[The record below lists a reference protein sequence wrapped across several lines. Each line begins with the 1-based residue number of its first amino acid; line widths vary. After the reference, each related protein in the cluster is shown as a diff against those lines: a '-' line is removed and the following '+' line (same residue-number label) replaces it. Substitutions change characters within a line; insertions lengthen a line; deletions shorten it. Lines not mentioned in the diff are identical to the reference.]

1 MAPPFPETEKP
12 DATPR
17 SQKRR
22 HDATTPQRHHSADS
36 PLSARVQHR
45 RDHADGP
52 NGNDIIM
59 WQTMSPSGT
68 LKRVLRRRVY
78 SEQRDILVNDRSRG
92 SSITNNSN
100 SIGGSG
106 GDDSSLAR
114 GIIQQILESRN
125 TSALQPVNTSSAAAL
140 TTPAKAAGSTE
151 EAVIQAL
158 RRPPRFNLY
167 HAGSSDLMNEQP
179 LDMAPTST
187 QYNLLLD
194 TTPVA
199 KRVVRAIPRPLSI
212 SRSERGFDKR
222 QLLSGLLITHP
233 EPAASAP
240 PEMCTA
246 TFTDTP
252 ITYSE
257 SIDNAVVRGT
267 SNELVEECQ
276 QNETQSTAD
285 EPIDLCS
292 GVNTDTQPETQN
304 TNHIDDTDLDLE
316 LSNMDMDSLMEGLD
330 TLEDDMDPMDG
341 IEELLLEVEDT
352 EQTQSKSASST
363 GEARSGNPF
372 KNYERCLTLFVS
384 DGWYT
389 KSQLNVSPDSHDARP
404 QKIAIVLTHKEQ
416 RQRHI
421 YLRDEWLS
429 TPISTGDVLNIVG
442 DIPEID
448 SEGSVVF
455 DSRTENL
462 LPILRPDTLIS
473 ATHLSDLFSCRR
485 RAVLRDRVR
494 EISDGSPP
502 TSVMLVGHL
511 LHDLFQ
517 SCALENKWDDVTM
530 AKKINSIIA
539 DNVDRLWECQVN
551 EDTIHAQLVEV
562 MPTFQD
568 WAARYLHRSA
578 ANGSTY
584 ISPATTGLKGGA
596 ASDNNTVAISK
607 ILNVEENIWS
617 PKFGLN
623 GKVDLTIL
631 AQFAAHGAKAIP
643 FELKTGRS
651 TQNIAHRTQLLLYTL
666 MLSDRYDVDIDL
678 GLLYYPRAGELIQVQ
693 RIAAELRA
701 IIAARNTMT
710 EYMKGRSGNQLVLP
724 DMLGNEHTCKYCSHR
739 PKCFIF
745 HRALENG
752 SEKTARVSPLMW
764 QTQVNHLSAHH
775 LEFVRQWMKMIDKEE
790 SDMLRFREELWT
802 MSSHYREQSNG
813 RCLSNM
819 RILVDSVEKASSA
832 DSFNRYKMTFAPVD
846 GSLRR
851 PLLDGQISVGDPI
864 TVSTECGQYALAVG
878 YVSALEHSQI
888 VLALDRPVRG
898 VPKQAP
904 GFDPQTNQDFES
916 FVEIR
921 QRGPSVADE
930 ETIIHPD
937 IPASTANDVF
947 RIDQD
952 EMSSGMSRI
961 RANVMRMF
969 VAQGGNEKWR
979 RLIVD
984 LDTPTF
990 HPLHENIEAQVL
1002 KVQQEKC
1009 LNIGQAAALRKVL
1022 SANDYALV
1030 MGMPGAGK
1038 TTTIAELVN
1047 VLVSQK
1053 KTVLIASYTH
1063 VAVDNIMVKLQDL
1076 GIPLIRLGNRSKV
1089 HPRIVK
1095 HLPSEADLVTV
1106 SQIDRFFNSAPVV
1119 GTTCLGVSHP
1129 IFTMRKFDYCIID
1142 EASQIT
1148 LPVCIGPL
1156 LEASKFVLVGD
1167 HHQLPPLVRN
1177 TAARDEG
1184 LGVSLF
1190 KRLCEAHPSAVARLE
1205 YQYRMNSDIQRLANN
1220 LIYNGYLH
1228 CGTQEIANQRI
1239 SYKVDPR
1246 TAINSWPF
1254 EIDKL
1259 NDHINM
1265 DWAVKALDPSR
1276 GAVFLNTDDINGKE
1290 SRVEGA
1296 DLVQNIAEIRI
1307 IKVLTKILQACGI
1320 EGRNVG
1326 ILSPYRTQLKQ
1337 LEIEFGI
1344 RREGHSQTS
1353 LDSPEAIEDGQS
1365 AGVRRLVQEYSGIEV
1380 HTIDRYQGR
1389 DADVII
1395 ISLVRSNSN
1404 QAIGD
1409 LLRDWR
1415 RINVAITRARF
1426 KLIIVGSRK
1435 TLTRSPLLGGMISI
1449 LDTSD
1454 CVIGIPANAD
1464 IPATTSAAI
1473 SSSTSAS
1480 SDVSTTPSLSK
1491 QGSSK
1496 STAGSAMLKSR
1507 PIAANILS
1515 E

>member
-1 MAPPFPETEKP
+1 
-12 DATPR
+12 
-17 SQKRR
+17 
-22 HDATTPQRHHSADS
+22 
-36 PLSARVQHR
+36 
-45 RDHADGP
+45 
-52 NGNDIIM
+52 
-59 WQTMSPSGT
+59 MSPSGT

-78 SEQRDILVNDRSRG
+78 SEQRDILVDDRGRG
-92 SSITNNSN
+92 CNITSNSN
-100 SIGGSG
+100 SISSSG
-106 GDDSSLAR
+106 NDDSSLAR
-114 GIIQQILESRN
+114 GIIQQILEGRN
-125 TSALQPVNTSSAAAL
+125 TSTLQSASTNAAAAAVA
-140 TTPAKAAGSTE
+140 TTTATAKTVDGTE

-167 HAGSSDLMNEQP
+167 HAGSSDLMNEQS
-179 LDMAPTST
+179 LDMLPNTT
-187 QYNLLLD
+187 QENILLD

-212 SRSERGFDKR
+212 SRSEKGFDKR
-222 QLLSGLLITHP
+222 QLLSGLLIARP
-233 EPAASAP
+233 EQTASAP
-240 PEMCTA
+240 TEMCTA
-246 TFTDTP
+246 TFTDSP
-252 ITYSE
+252 ITHFE
-257 SIDNAVVRGT
+257 SI
-267 SNELVEECQ
+267 SNDVDSCTNDEIVEMCQ
-276 QNETQSTAD
+276 QNATQCTVA
-285 EPIDLCS
+285 EPIDQCS
-292 GVNTDTQPETQN
+292 DVNTETQPETQD
-304 TNHIDDTDLDLE
+304 TNYIDDADLDLE

-330 TLEDDMDPMDG
+330 ALEDDVDPMDG
-341 IEELLLEVEDT
+341 IEELLLEVEDA
-352 EQTQSKSASST
+352 EQAQSITSPQPKSASL
-363 GEARSGNPF
+363 ASGAKPGNLF

-389 KSQLNVSPDSHDARP
+389 ESQLNMLSSTPDARL
-404 QKIAIVLTHKEQ
+404 QKVAIVLTHNEQ
-416 RQRHI
+416 RQRHV

-429 TPISTGDVLNIVG
+429 TPINTGDVMNIVG

-448 SEGSVVF
+448 SQGSVIF

-502 TSVMLVGHL
+502 TTVMLVGQL
-511 LHDLFQ
+511 LHELFQ
-517 SCALENKWDDVTM
+517 SCALENRWDDMTM

-584 ISPATTGLKGGA
+584 ISPATAGLKGGA
-596 ASDNNTVAISK
+596 SPDKNTVAISK
-607 ILNVEENIWS
+607 VLNVEENIWS

-631 AQFAAHGAKAIP
+631 AQFSAHGAKAIP

-651 TQNIAHRTQLLLYTL
+651 SQNVAHRTQLLLYTL
-666 MLSDRYDVDIDL
+666 MLSDRYDVDIDS

-693 RIAAELRA
+693 RVAGELRA

-724 DMLGNEHTCKYCSHR
+724 DMVGSEYVCKYCSHR
-739 PKCFIF
+739 PTCFIF

-752 SEKTARVSPLMW
+752 SEKTARVSPQMW

-813 RCLSNM
+813 GCLSKM
-819 RILVDSVEKASSA
+819 RLLVDSVEDTSTAG
-832 DSFNRYKMTFAPVD
+832 SFNRYKITFIPVD

-851 PLLDGQISVGDPI
+851 PLLDGQISAGDPI

-878 YVSALEHSQI
+878 YVSALEHNQI

-904 GFDPQTNQDFES
+904 GFDHQTNQDFES
-916 FVEIR
+916 IVEIR
-921 QRGPSVADE
+921 QRGPSVTDE
-930 ETIIHPD
+930 ETVIHPD
-937 IPASTANDVF
+937 VPASTASDVF

-952 EMSSGMSRI
+952 EMSSGISRI

-990 HPLHENIEAQVL
+990 RPLHENIEAQVL
-1002 KVQQEKC
+1002 KVQQTKG
-1009 LNIGQAAALRKVL
+1009 LNVGQTAALRKVL

-1038 TTTIAELVN
+1038 TTTIAELVS

-1063 VAVDNIMVKLQDL
+1063 VAVDNIMIKLQDL
-1076 GIPLIRLGNRSKV
+1076 DIPLIRLGNRNKV

-1106 SQIDRFFNSAPVV
+1106 NQIDTFFNSAPVV

-1228 CGTQEIANQRI
+1228 CGTPEIANQRI

-1246 TAINSWPF
+1246 AAIDSWPF
-1254 EIDKL
+1254 DLDKS
-1259 NDHINM
+1259 HERTNM

-1276 GAVFLNTDDINGKE
+1276 GAVFLDTDDINGKE
-1290 SRVEGA
+1290 SRVESA

-1307 IKVLTKILQACGI
+1307 IKVLTKMLQTCGI

-1326 ILSPYRTQLKQ
+1326 ILSLYRTQLKQ

-1344 RREGHSQTS
+1344 RREGHDQAS
-1353 LDSPEAIEDGQS
+1353 LDSPGTTDDEQS
-1365 AGVRRLVQEYSGIEV
+1365 AGAKKMVQEYSGIEV

-1426 KLIIVGSRK
+1426 KLILVGSRK

-1449 LDTSD
+1449 LDTSN
-1454 CVIGIPANAD
+1454 CVISIPADAS
-1464 IPATTSAAI
+1464 IPATTAVTI

-1480 SDVSTTPSLSK
+1480 SDVSTTSPPTK
-1491 QGSSK
+1491 QGGSK
-1496 STAGSAMLKSR
+1496 STAGSAMLKNH
-1507 PIAANILS
+1507 PISANILA